1 MGKQAQRPLTHISV
15 MLTCLAAPYR
25 VTNTSMRA
33 VSTSN
38 SGSGSRVWDGWHH
51 SLKIHRHVRLIR
63 KAVNYPMQ
71 LFYLKTV
78 MVQKSSSPRA
88 EMYSNLGQRLVTLPM
103 ACWDRH
109 CLISACILSPGQ
121 QPVGSHRL
129 GPGVIHYNRVTVV
142 LLFFI

>member
-1 MGKQAQRPLTHISV
+1 MPLYTHTINNLFLTQVLQFYNHRSDVALEMGKQAQRPLTHISV

-71 LFYLKTV
+71 LFYLKQLWYRR
-78 MVQKSSSPRA
+78 VQVQ
-88 EMYSNLGQRLVTLPM
+88 EQNVQ
-103 ACWDRH
+103 
-109 CLISACILSPGQ
+109 
-121 QPVGSHRL
+121 
-129 GPGVIHYNRVTVV
+129 
-142 LLFFI
+142 